1 MKNLKL
7 SDDQWSFAP
16 HTADLRLLVKGVNP
30 EQLFFNAAAA
40 MTGAIYPDTDDAAD
54 AEFEIAVQAENP
66 EDLLVDWLRELL
78 FIIETREFVP
88 TALRFDSFSEN
99 SLTATVAGH
108 CRSQEE
114 SPEIE
119 IKGVT
124 YHGLSLKH
132 GEGGFEAQ
140 MVFDI

>member
-7 SDDQWSFAP
+7 SDGRWSFAP
-16 HTADLRLLVKGVNP
+16 HTADLRLTVKGSNP
-30 EQLFFNAAAA
+30 ERLFFNAAAA
-40 MTGAIYPDTDDAAD
+40 LAGVIYPDRDDRAD
-54 AEFEIAVQAENP
+54 IVFEVALQAENP
-66 EDLLVDWLRELL
+66 EELLVDWLRELL
-78 FIIETREFVP
+78 FIIETRDFAP

-99 SLTATVAGH
+99 SLTATVSGH
-108 CRSQEE
+108 CRSPEE

-119 IKGVT
+119 IKGIT

-132 GEGGFEAQ
+132 DEDGFSAQ